1 MPENLVNRI
10 HEFFNNKQ
18 VRKTFRK
25 LRLPLGILGLILIA
39 ILVKNAASEN
49 KFAWIFLGL
58 LVSILGEAFQVWC
71 LSTIKTQKKLT
82 VTGPYM
88 FIRNPMYIGRFFLI
102 FGILMMTANIWIMVV
117 FAAFYYFYMVNRVKR
132 EEKVL
137 TELFG
142 KDYEDYCRDVNRY
155 IPGFKRF
162 DKNLLGSFNA
172 ESMRQNNVITNIL
185 ATLAC
190 YVVLFLIAFV
200 W

>member
-1 MPENLVNRI
+1 MPDKLVNTI

-25 LRLPLGILGLILIA
+25 LRLPLGIACLIIIA
-39 ILVKNAASEN
+39 ILVRNAASQS
-49 KFAWIFLGL
+49 KYAWVFMGL

-88 FIRNPMYIGRFFLI
+88 FMRNPMYVGRFFLV
-102 FGILMMTANIWIMVV
+102 FGILMMTANLWVMIA
-117 FAAFYYFYMVNRVKR
+117 FAALYYFYMVNRVKR

-137 TELFG
+137 AELFG

-155 IPGFKRF
+155 IPGFKMF
-162 DKNLLGSFNA
+162 DKNLLRSFNR
-172 ESMRQNNVITNIL
+172 ESMTQNNVMINIA

-190 YVVLFLIAFV
+190 YIVLFLIAFV
-200 W
+200 

>member
-1 MPENLVNRI
+1 MPDNLANKI

-18 VRKTFRK
+18 VRKTFLK
-25 LRLPLGILGLILIA
+25 LRLPLGIACLILIA
-39 ILVKNAASEN
+39 TQVKH
-49 KFAWIFLGL
+49 AWFFPGL
-58 LVSILGEAFQVWC
+58 LVSILGEAFQIWC

-82 VTGPYM
+82 ITGPYM
-88 FIRNPMYIGRFFLI
+88 FMRNPMYIGRFFLV
-102 FGILMMTANIWIMVV
+102 FGVLMMTANIWIMTA
-117 FAAFYYFYMVNRVKR
+117 FAVFYYFYMVNRVKR

-137 TELFG
+137 AELFG

-162 DKNLLGSFNA
+162 DKNLMRSFNSD
-172 ESMRQNNVITNIL
+172 SMRQNHVLTNVL

-190 YVVLFLIAFV
+190 YIVLFLIAFV